1 MTWEPA
7 QYLQFA
13 GERLRPAVDL
23 LARVPLE
30 RPRTIVDLGCG
41 AGNVTRLL
49 AERWPDARIIGVDN
63 SAEMLEKA
71 RAETGNDA
79 RFQFITADLA
89 TWEPEARV
97 DLVYSN
103 AALQW
108 LRGHDVLFPRV
119 AAMVATGGVLAV
131 QMPDNFRAP
140 SHTAIDELARGER
153 WRAKLESAARGPGIA
168 GMADYLGWLAPVT
181 SHVDMWFTEYVQI
194 LAARDDGEH
203 PVAAWTKGTR
213 LVPILAALDERERGE
228 FLRDYSQRL
237 LVAYPTRADG
247 SVVFPFRRQF
257 IVANR

>member
-1 MTWEPA
+1 MAWQPA
-7 QYLQFA
+7 QYLQFV

-41 AGNVTRLL
+41 TGNVTRLL
-49 AERWPDARIIGVDN
+49 GERWPDARIIGVDN
-63 SAEMLEKA
+63 SPEMLEQA
-71 RAETGNDA
+71 RGATGNDA
-79 RFQFITADLA
+79 RFRFITGDLA
-89 TWEPEARV
+89 TWEPDDRV

-108 LRGHDVLFPRV
+108 IARHDELFPRV
-119 AAMVATGGVLAV
+119 AAMVAPGGVLAV

-140 SHTAIDELARGER
+140 SHTAIDELAHGER
-153 WRAKLESAARGPGIA
+153 WRAKLASAARGPAIA
-168 GMADYLGWLAPVT
+168 GMTDYLNWLSPVT
-181 SHVDMWFTEYVQI
+181 THVDMWFTEYVQI
-194 LAARDDGEH
+194 LAARSDGEH

-213 LVPILAALDERERGE
+213 LVPILAELGERERVE
-228 FLRDYSQRL
+228 FLQDYTQRL
-237 LVAYPTRADG
+237 QVAYPLRADG